1 MSKKYLY
8 ILITLI
14 FFSINLIY
22 LIVKEKY
29 QVFKDDQEIQKI
41 QIENTETKKKIDFKN
56 DRLLYKKT
64 NASYDKIAKN
74 ELNRKNP
81 WEEVVVMVSEEDVNN
96 YKKIDVMEQI
106 SWKNVPQKNLETANM
121 TNLEKRIYYILTKRK
136 G

>member
-1 MSKKYLY
+1 M
-8 ILITLI
+8 
-14 FFSINLIY
+14 
-22 LIVKEKY
+22 KEKY

-81 WEEVVVMVSEEDVNN
+81 GEEVVVMVSEEDVNN

-106 SWKNVPQKNLETANM
+106 SGKNVPQKNLETANM

>member
-81 WEEVVVMVSEEDVNN
+81 GEEVVVMVSEEDVNN

-106 SWKNVPQKNLETANM
+106 SGKNVPQKNLETANM